1 MASVDEQRINTYG
14 DKLRQANKEA
24 KATVVAL
31 ILTVLV
37 WILGGFGLARFDV
50 QVFGTPLWVIGGT
63 VGVWVFAIGVTLVL
77 SKLVFK
83 DFDLGEEVEDE

>member
-1 MASVDEQRINTYG
+1 MASVHEERMSTYG

-31 ILTVLV
+31 VLTVLV
-37 WILGGFGLARFDV
+37 WILGGFGLAQLDV
-50 QVFGTPLWVIGGT
+50 WVFGTPLWVIGGT

-83 DFDLGEEVEDE
+83 DFDLGEEAEDE

>member
-14 DKLRQANKEA
+14 DKLRQADREA

-37 WILGGFGLARFDV
+37 WIFGGFGLARFDV

-83 DFDLGEEVEDE
+83 DFDLGEEAEDE